1 MSKILITADIHF
13 GVPGRLNDILY
24 ACRVMREY
32 CKLSGIDTAIILGDL
47 YHDRRYLEIDVLSA
61 SYKFF
66 EEANEEYG
74 QQWIVFPGNHD
85 MYQRHSWDINSL
97 TPLKKHLTVIEDTCK
112 IQIDNRNFFIL
123 PFIQFEKVYMQVL
136 KTINDMATEDDVLLT
151 HIGVCGAVMNTC
163 FMLKDW
169 GLVSFQ
175 GTKFKRVYTGHFH
188 SRQTIDDHVF
198 YPGSP
203 IPFKHDEGNV
213 PHGFYILDTET
224 MEHKFVNIWKAGKRF
239 FPNETPPAQYCSVV
253 DSDIDNLDAEEIE
266 HNNIRIAISEDVSP
280 EKRQE
285 IEKTLKEKGA
295 AGITWMILKNDTA
308 EIATI
313 ENSLSKSDLFE
324 IFLSNDTKGIKDLNV
339 DLLRKLNAEIV
350 RDGDEQYSYTIE
362 D

>member
-1 MSKILITADIHF
+1 
-13 GVPGRLNDILY
+13 
-24 ACRVMREY
+24 
-32 CKLSGIDTAIILGDL
+32 
-47 YHDRRYLEIDVLSA
+47 
-61 SYKFF
+61 
-66 EEANEEYG
+66 
-74 QQWIVFPGNHD
+74 
-85 MYQRHSWDINSL
+85 
-97 TPLKKHLTVIEDTCK
+97 
-112 IQIDNRNFFIL
+112 
-123 PFIQFEKVYMQVL
+123 
-136 KTINDMATEDDVLLT
+136 
-151 HIGVCGAVMNTC
+151 
-163 FMLKDW
+163 MLKDW

-253 DSDIDNLDAEEIE
+253 DTDIDNLNAEEIE
-266 HNNIRIAISEDVSP
+266 YNNIRIATSEDVSP

-285 IEKTLKEKGA
+285 IAKTLKEKGA
-295 AGITWMILKNDTA
+295 ADITWMILKNDTA

-339 DLLRKLNAEIV
+339 DLLRKLNSEVV
-350 RDGDEQYSYTIE
+350 RDGDEQYSYTTE